1 MHSTKKIIWYQ
12 CVFFCINDDSD
23 GPTIDSRNTGR
34 LMLDVLLISETL
46 EGLWKTLEEPLKN
59 TGSFVIGAGV
69 TIDNVDTTDYLYT
82 ITRDIIDD
90 IDIEGTFDNQN
101 TRRTGIGGTTDV
113 WNTLGTTMI
122 K

>member
-1 MHSTKKIIWYQ
+1 
-12 CVFFCINDDSD
+12 
-23 GPTIDSRNTGR
+23 
-34 LMLDVLLISETL
+34 MLDVLLISETL
-46 EGLWKTLEEPLKN
+46 EGHWKTLEEPLNN
-59 TGSFVIGAGV
+59 TGSVVIGAGV

-90 IDIEGTFDNQN
+90 IDIGGTFDNQN